1 VLRSMRGIV
10 PIRSQACWHGSE
22 DTVRRVYPHLGE
34 VRHRSEVVEFRV
46 EQHLERLGDRLQRVG
61 LRGPFVTENVIGGEH
76 LVETESPARPKSK
89 RGKRL
94 KRAGDR
100 TRTGDVQLG
109 KLAFYH

>member
-46 EQHLERLGDRLQRVG
+46 EQHFERLGDRLQRVG
-61 LRGPFVTENVIGGEH
+61 LRAVLLLRT
-76 LVETESPARPKSK
+76 LQAESTWSK
-89 RGKRL
+89 RNPPP
-94 KRAGDR
+94 DR
-100 TRTGDVQLG
+100 SRSGG
-109 KLAFYH
+109 SG